1 MHEPAPTREDELA
14 ARAAETAA
22 LTEDELAA
30 RAEKAGVVFR
40 PIPPWGKYLV
50 IICPD
55 AVDVE
60 ICVDLEDAERDIAAL
75 E

>member
-1 MHEPAPTREDELA
+1 MPES
-14 ARAAETAA
+14 AA

-30 RAEKAGVVFR
+30 RAEKAGLTFL

-50 IICPD
+50 IICPN
-55 AVDVE
+55 AVAVE
-60 ICVDLEDAERDIAAL
+60 ICVDLEDAERDIAAM